1 MTFYKWSQIAAADAT
16 ADSSINWQEGQAPSS
31 INDSARAM
39 MAALAKYRDDIA
51 GSLTTGGTST
61 AYTVSSFQ
69 AFDSLTRLNGQTIA
83 FTPHVTNGAVV
94 TLNVDGL
101 GAKPLRPAP
110 ATDLLA
116 GMLVQGTPYTCTY
129 SNADAAF
136 YLRDFYASPYG
147 IPLGASIDYWGNSS
161 PHSAFALA
169 YGQAISRATYSG
181 LFALFGTAY
190 GSGDGATTFN
200 IPDLRG
206 RVIAGKDDMGGSAAS
221 RLTSSFFGTS
231 AAALGA
237 VGGGESKTL
246 LTANLPP
253 YTPAGSISVSGG
265 SVRLARSAFQNG
277 ASGALICAQ
286 KQTETNNLG
295 TFDEPVNGMTASFLG
310 TAQGGASTPVSAVQ
324 PTIIC
329 NKLLRII

>member
-136 YLRDFYASPYG
+136 YLRDFYVSPYG
-147 IPLGASIDYWGNSS
+147 IPLGASIDYWGTSS

-206 RVIAGKDDMGGSAAS
+206 RVVAGVGNMGGVDAG
-221 RLTSSFFGTS
+221 RLTASTVNSIG
-231 AAALGA
+231 LGG
-237 VGGGESKTL
+237 VGGAETHTL
-246 LTANLPP
+246 T
-253 YTPAGSISVSGG
+253 TPQIPSHTHNNTLNDPGHIHGFPVSFGG
-265 SVRLARSAFQNG
+265 TTGGTGIFSG
-277 ASGALICAQ
+277 ASGGN
-286 KQTETNNLG
+286 TNTNSATTG
-295 TFDEPVNGMTASFLG
+295 ITINNATAGSG
-310 TAQGGASTPVSAVQ
+310 NAHNNVQ

>member
-110 ATDLLA
+110 ATELLA

-206 RVIAGKDDMGGSAAS
+206 RVVAGVGNMGGVDAG
-221 RLTSSFFGTS
+221 RLTASTVNSIG
-231 AAALGA
+231 LGG
-237 VGGGESKTL
+237 VGGAETHTL
-246 LTANLPP
+246 T
-253 YTPAGSISVSGG
+253 TPQIPSHTHNNTLNDPGHIHGFPVSFGG
-265 SVRLARSAFQNG
+265 TTGGTGIFSG
-277 ASGALICAQ
+277 ASGGN
-286 KQTETNNLG
+286 TNTNSATTG
-295 TFDEPVNGMTASFLG
+295 ITINNATAGSG
-310 TAQGGASTPVSAVQ
+310 NAHNNVQ